1 MPVGKAKRAPATPA
15 IEAPEATEAP
25 EAAATV
31 VFVERTPAG
40 RRAPIVIGLAAAMF
54 VGAGAFAGATLQ
66 PYLAERAEVDTK
78 LDIART
84 AAEAI
89 TTLWTYTPENMES
102 LGDRASRYLGGD
114 FADQYRRYVDAI
126 APTNK
131 QAQVTNNT
139 QVVGAAVESLD
150 GPDAT
155 ALVYTNTTSTSP
167 LSKNIPAMRYL
178 SYRLTLRREDATWLV
193 TKMSTV
199 TSLDL
204 TPQL

>member
-1 MPVGKAKRAPATPA
+1 M
-15 IEAPEATEAP
+15 
-25 EAAATV
+25 
-31 VFVERTPAG
+31 
-40 RRAPIVIGLAAAMF
+40 IGVAAAMF

-66 PYLAERAEVDTK
+66 PYLAERAQVDTK

-139 QVVGAAVESLD
+139 QVVGCRGGVAERAGRHRAGVHQHDIDESAVQEHPGDAVSVLPTHAA
-150 GPDAT
+150 A
-155 ALVYTNTTSTSP
+155 
-167 LSKNIPAMRYL
+167 
-178 SYRLTLRREDATWLV
+178 
-193 TKMSTV
+193 
-199 TSLDL
+199 
-204 TPQL
+204 